1 MDEIGVKTIK
11 VPGKNRKHK
20 VLLYTLST
28 CGWCKLAKK
37 FCRDNEIE
45 YEYIDIDLCTQED
58 REKVRQDVLRR
69 GGRITY
75 PTVIIDDEILI
86 SGFHKDRMTEVL
98 TS

>member
-86 SGFHKDRMTEVL
+86 SGFHKDIMTEVL

>member
-1 MDEIGVKTIK
+1 METIK
-11 VPGKNRKHK
+11 VPGKNGKHK

-37 FCRDNEIE
+37 FCRDNDIE
-45 YEYIDIDLCTQED
+45 FEYIDIDLCSQED

>member
-1 MDEIGVKTIK
+1 MKTTR

-45 YEYIDIDLCTQED
+45 FEYIDVDLCSQEE
-58 REKVRQDVLRR
+58 RAEIRKDVQRR
-69 GGRITY
+69 GGRFTY
-75 PTVIIDDEILI
+75 PIIIIDDQTLI
-86 SGFHKDRMTEVL
+86 SGFHKDRLTEVL
-98 TS
+98 NS

>member
-1 MDEIGVKTIK
+1 METIK
-11 VPGKNRKHK
+11 VPGKNGKHK

-37 FCRDNEIE
+37 FCRDNDIE
-45 YEYIDIDLCTQED
+45 FEYIDIDLCSQED

-75 PTVIIDDEILI
+75 PTVIIDDDILI